1 MTRTKTSTKILITLG
16 IILLSVFLLGV
27 NKVNA
32 VDIPEEIKQKVESII
47 PDQMQ
52 LNIQEVEY
60 EKATNL
66 IMAEI
71 EKLLQENNVTYNK
84 IDMYGITGY
93 ELQGDFGGVVIP
105 VYDYYFYSVDTFRK
119 YEINI
124 YANKNNMSVN
134 HIKDIEL
141 VFNNSNKYNDTDKQI
156 VKNLYTKPAGYYE
169 VEIDKNID
177 YKEMFRIAGEYYTK
191 QINDSSIIVKARAGA
206 GGAEDGPLNL
216 ETYESGTYIGIFKNG
231 ILYDVR
237 SVGND
242 RTIPSITIPSNVAED
257 KVIDYILDIIKP
269 MYKKFIEEYNETP
282 FDETKLKVSKGAV
295 YKFRE
300 SVSHNQNGTLN
311 EKWTNINIPEGYTV
325 TYEGVGSENY
335 IIARKEK
342 STSEITQTDTT
353 TSIKLDTTTGVVPAN
368 TKLIANK
375 VTEGKTYNTIVEAL
389 GSNVSKFVL
398 YDISLTSNNATI
410 QPNGK
415 VKISIPVPNGYDTSK
430 IVVYRIAEDGTKTKY
445 DTTINNGYVIFE
457 TDHFSN
463 YVVAE
468 ETITNN
474 DTTKEPT
481 ETQKQPDNKPTTSGK
496 LDDTPKTG
504 ADNTMSVICS
514 IVSVLSIIGIAIIKK
529 F

>member
-1 MTRTKTSTKILITLG
+1 MRTKTSTKILITLG
-16 IILLSVFLLGV
+16 IMLLAICLLGV

-32 VDIPEEIKQKVESII
+32 VDIPEEIKQRVESII
-47 PDQMQ
+47 PNQMQ
-52 LNIQEVEY
+52 INIQEVEY
-60 EKATNL
+60 EKATNI
-66 IMAEI
+66 IMTEI
-71 EKLLQENNVTYNK
+71 EKVLQENNVTYNK

-105 VYDYYFYSVDTFRK
+105 IYDYYFYSVDNFRK
-119 YEINI
+119 YEINL
-124 YANKNNMSVN
+124 YASKNNMSAN

-156 VKNLYTKPAGYYE
+156 VKNLDIKLAGYYE
-169 VEIDKNID
+169 VGIDKTTD
-177 YKEMFRIAGEYYTK
+177 YKEMFRAAGEYYTK
-191 QINDSSIIVKARAGA
+191 KINDSSIIVKAWAGA

-216 ETYESGTYIGIFKNG
+216 ESYESGTCIGIFKNG

-237 SVGND
+237 PVGND
-242 RTIPSITIPSNVAED
+242 RTIPSITIPSNVAD
-257 KVIDYILDIIKP
+257 DNVTDYILNIIKP
-269 MYKKFIEEYNETP
+269 KYKDFIEEYGETS

-311 EKWTNINIPEGYTV
+311 EKWTNINIPDGYTV

-335 IIARKEK
+335 IIARKDK
-342 STSEITQTDTT
+342 STSEIAQTDTT
-353 TSIKLDTTTGVVPAN
+353 TSIKLDTTTDVVPAN
-368 TKLIANK
+368 TKLVANK
-375 VTEGKTYNTIVEAL
+375 VTEGETYNTIVEAL

-415 VKISIPVPNGYDTSK
+415 VKISIPVPEGYDTSK
-430 IVVYRIAEDGTKTKY
+430 IVVYRVAEDGTKTKY
-445 DTTINNGYVIFE
+445 DTTISNGYIVFE

-468 ETITNN
+468 ES
-474 DTTKEPT
+474 TTTST
-481 ETQKQPDNKPTTSGK
+481 ETSTTTNEITPTTNSNRQ
-496 LDDTPKTG
+496 LDSTPKTG
-504 ADNTMSVICS
+504 EENYTTVIGSIISVIS
-514 IVSVLSIIGIAIIKK
+514 ALGLAILKK
-529 F
+529 M